1 MNRLIAA
8 IAIILF
14 CLLAF
19 LFYSNQGLRQ
29 VRDTLQ
35 GANDK
40 LQGANDK
47 LTRQIDWQNKTQR
60 AVAAIDENRSRE
72 LTNAKNKIDDLQ
84 RDVDDGRRRLR
95 LSATCPTATASGLV
109 DGAGPQLTQSA
120 ERDYFTLRKRIET
133 ANSQIAGLQDY
144 IRNVCLAQP

>member
-1 MNRLIAA
+1 MARLIAV
-8 IAIILF
+8 IALILF

-35 GANDK
+35 DANG
-40 LQGANDK
+40 Q

-72 LTNAKNKIDDLQ
+72 LTNAKSKIDDLQ
-84 RDVDDGRRRLR
+84 RDVADGRRRLR
-95 LSATCPTATASGLV
+95 LSATCPTTTAASLADA
-109 DGAGPQLTQSA
+109 DGPRLTDAAQ
-120 ERDYFTLRKRIET
+120 RDYFTLRKRIET

-144 IRNVCLAQP
+144 IRNVCLTQP

>member
-1 MNRLIAA
+1 MTRLIAV
-8 IAIILF
+8 IVLILL

-35 GANDK
+35 DAN
-40 LQGANDK
+40 GK
-47 LTRQIDWQNKTQR
+47 LTRQINWQNKMQR

-72 LTNAKNKIDDLQ
+72 LTDAKRKIDDLQ
-84 RDVDDGRRRLR
+84 RDVADGRRRLR
-95 LSATCPTATASGLV
+95 LSATCSTATAASLADA
-109 DGAGPQLTQSA
+109 DGPRLTDAAQ
-120 ERDYFTLRKRIET
+120 RDYFTLRKRIET

>member
-1 MNRLIAA
+1 MARLIA
-8 IAIILF
+8 IIVLILL

-35 GANDK
+35 DAND
-40 LQGANDK
+40 Q

-60 AVAAIDENRSRE
+60 AVADIDENRSRE
-72 LTNAKNKIDDLQ
+72 LTDAKSKIDDLQ
-84 RDVDDGRRRLR
+84 RDVADGRRRLR
-95 LSATCPTATASGLV
+95 LSATCPTGTAASLA
-109 DGAGPQLTQSA
+109 DAGGPRLTDAAQ
-120 ERDYFTLRKRIET
+120 RDYYTLRKRIET

>member
-1 MNRLIAA
+1 MTRLIAV
-8 IAIILF
+8 IVLILL

-35 GANDK
+35 DAN
-40 LQGANDK
+40 GK
-47 LTRQIDWQNKTQR
+47 LTRQIDWQNKMQH

-72 LTNAKNKIDDLQ
+72 LTDAKSKIDDLQ
-84 RDVDDGRRRLR
+84 RDVADGRRRLR
-95 LSATCPTATASGLV
+95 LSATCSTASAASLADA
-109 DGAGPQLTQSA
+109 DGPRLTDAAQ
-120 ERDYFTLRKRIET
+120 RDYYTLRKRIET
-133 ANSQIAGLQDY
+133 AHSQIAGLQDY

>member
-1 MNRLIAA
+1 MARLIAV
-8 IAIILF
+8 IVLILL

-29 VRDTLQ
+29 MRDTLQ
-35 GANDK
+35 DANS
-40 LQGANDK
+40 K

-72 LTNAKNKIDDLQ
+72 LTDAKSKIDDLQ
-84 RDVDDGRRRLR
+84 RDVADGRRRLR
-95 LSATCPTATASGLV
+95 LSATCPTATAAAAGLADA
-109 DGAGPQLTQSA
+109 DGPRLTDAAQ
-120 ERDYFTLRKRIET
+120 RDYYTLRSRIET
-133 ANSQIAGLQDY
+133 AHSQIAGLQDY

>member
-1 MNRLIAA
+1 MTRLIAV
-8 IAIILF
+8 IVLILL

-19 LFYSNQGLRQ
+19 LLYSNQGLRQ

-35 GANDK
+35 DAN
-40 LQGANDK
+40 GK

-72 LTNAKNKIDDLQ
+72 LTDAKSKIDDLQ
-84 RDVDDGRRRLR
+84 RDVADGRRRLR
-95 LSATCPTATASGLV
+95 LSATCPTAAAAGLA
-109 DGAGPQLTQSA
+109 DADSPRLTDAAQ
-120 ERDYFTLRKRIET
+120 RDYYTLRSRIET
-133 ANSQIAGLQDY
+133 ASSQIAGLQDY